1 MATLISTPP
10 FEEENIAQK
19 PILYSPG
26 ESARLCSSNLGPN
39 TLSVLSYNLLLPNS
53 VDGWWTFKNYCPN
66 TPMEARSWLRR
77 QALLAKKIQMESP
90 DIMCF
95 QEASDRSYKSDF
107 EFLTTS
113 GWKFH
118 VHAKGKMRMRPIT
131 FWNPALFEVVSGAS
145 FSKDHTL
152 ITPFRVRSTQKIFWT
167 INCHLQA
174 GIHAGDRR
182 LRQLHEALETVRKK
196 SKTLCISSDC
206 VIVCGDFNSKSD
218 EALATG
224 VYLLHGKVDGGFE
237 EYGKSVTS
245 KTKRCS
251 IFPFQD
257 AYRAA
262 YAGNTIPP
270 TMIAP
275 SLIPRMESS
284 RDASAKDGQTQTY
297 KGEVKPSKNFVAACN
312 LLFGIYSDT
321 GGHMMSRRA
330 IEKWLMD
337 INKSVERG
345 DEMRHAFEIL
355 EAKGGDGQEDVANY
369 FSPEDF
375 LLVYTKELQHGKYWG
390 IASDFQY
397 IAAKYHMLPK
407 LAELDVLPPFYIEG
421 REPNASEAET
431 DIHLGTIDYIF
442 YTSKTLKCEGVLDIS
457 LGRNRPIPDSS
468 ECSDHFCIK
477 AVFSFP

>member
-107 EFLTTS
+107 EFLTSS

-118 VHAKGKMRMRPIT
+118 IHAKGKMRMRTIT

-152 ITPFRVRSTQKIFWT
+152 ITPFRVRSTQKIFWA

-196 SKTLCISSDC
+196 SK
-206 VIVCGDFNSKSD
+206 
-218 EALATG
+218 
-224 VYLLHGKVDGGFE
+224 
-237 EYGKSVTS
+237 
-245 KTKRCS
+245 
-251 IFPFQD
+251 
-257 AYRAA
+257 
-262 YAGNTIPP
+262 
-270 TMIAP
+270 
-275 SLIPRMESS
+275 
-284 RDASAKDGQTQTY
+284 
-297 KGEVKPSKNFVAACN
+297 
-312 LLFGIYSDT
+312 
-321 GGHMMSRRA
+321 
-330 IEKWLMD
+330 
-337 INKSVERG
+337 
-345 DEMRHAFEIL
+345 IL
-355 EAKGGDGQEDVANY
+355 
-369 FSPEDF
+369 
-375 LLVYTKELQHGKYWG
+375 
-390 IASDFQY
+390 
-397 IAAKYHMLPK
+397 
-407 LAELDVLPPFYIEG
+407 
-421 REPNASEAET
+421 
-431 DIHLGTIDYIF
+431 
-442 YTSKTLKCEGVLDIS
+442 
-457 LGRNRPIPDSS
+457 
-468 ECSDHFCIK
+468 
-477 AVFSFP
+477 